1 MVIGYNRLKR
11 MDVDATGIAA
21 LVDQAEASLFQSI
34 HLNLAHVH
42 LLPPTVRHANG
53 LCPRPHNYVLPPKDD
68 KNFIPRHLEAYK
80 LTSKALP
87 SLTTPLLTQRSVSH

>member
-21 LVDQAEASLFQSI
+21 LVHQAEASLFQSI
-34 HLNLAHVH
+34 HLNPAHVH

-53 LCPRPHNYVLPPKDD
+53 LCPRPHKYVLPP